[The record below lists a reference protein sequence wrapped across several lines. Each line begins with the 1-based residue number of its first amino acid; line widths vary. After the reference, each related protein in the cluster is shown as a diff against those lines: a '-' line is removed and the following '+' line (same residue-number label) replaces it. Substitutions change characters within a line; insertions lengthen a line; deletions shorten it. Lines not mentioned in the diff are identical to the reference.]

1 MASPKWR
8 ASFAIRLRLTS
19 DWSNV
24 GVEGVG
30 GKVYF
35 VAVPGV
41 AVEGVDG
48 SEDNRLSFE
57 GEAGTAFS

>member
-1 MASPKWR
+1 MVSPKWR
-8 ASFAIRLRLTS
+8 ASFAIRLRLIS

-41 AVEGVDG
+41 AVEGVGG
-48 SEDNRLSFE
+48 SEDE
-57 GEAGTAFS
+57 